1 MSQTCTK
8 CEKPAATYIRY
19 NGTHLCD
26 EHFKYYF
33 MKRVKRDIKK
43 QGKTKG
49 KSTIAVAVS
58 GGKDSTAA
66 LHLIHQI
73 FSQRR
78 NVEVYAITVDE
89 GIEGYRPESI
99 TCARENC
106 EQLGVPHHVV
116 SFEEMMGVTMDDI
129 SPKVRD
135 LGECAF
141 CGVFRRWCL
150 NKKAK
155 ELDADRL
162 VVGHNLDDVSQ
173 SILMNFVNSDLEKL
187 ARLGPHKRVQ
197 PGLIPRMVPLRSIP
211 EKEVTLYALLTNIR
225 FHAAQCPYSTTALRG
240 QFRDIIDELE
250 YHHPGTRH
258 SILNSYDGIKD
269 LLLEKYPQQQL
280 NKCVQCGEPTPNNI
294 CKACQ
299 LAAQIKNKDHC

>member
-1 MSQTCTK
+1 MNQTCSK
-8 CEKPAATYIRY
+8 CDQPPVTYIRY
-19 NGTHLCD
+19 NGTHLCE

-33 MKRVKRDIKK
+33 IKRVKRDIKK
-43 QGKTKG
+43 QGKTTG
-49 KSTIAVAVS
+49 KSKIAVALS
-58 GGKDSTAA
+58 GGKDSTVA

-78 NVEVYAITVDE
+78 NVELCAITVDE
-89 GIEGYRPESI
+89 GINGYRPESI
-99 TCARENC
+99 KYAQKNCA
-106 EQLGVPHHVV
+106 QLDIPLHIV
-116 SFEEMMGVTMDDI
+116 SFKETMSITMDEV
-129 SPKVRD
+129 SPQAKE

-155 ELDADRL
+155 ELHANRL
-162 VVGHNLDDVSQ
+162 VVGHNLDDVAQ

-187 ARLGPHKRVQ
+187 ARLGPHKHVQ

-211 EKEVTLYALLTNIR
+211 EKEVTLYAILTNTS
-225 FHAAQCPYSTTALRG
+225 FHTGTCPYSTTALRG
-240 QFRDIIDELE
+240 EFRDIIDELE

-280 NKCVQCGEPTPNNI
+280 NHCSNCNEPTPQTL

-299 LAAQIKNKDHC
+299 LREKIKRK